1 MVTDTGDPSA
11 NNFKFYNDENTVL
24 FYEFKVQIAEY
35 LSTLKNTSERTLADL
50 IAFNIEHCS
59 TEMRYFGQEVFQL
72 AEATSGNL
80 QDPVYLA
87 ARAANLDFA
96 RNGINLALARGD
108 LDAIVA
114 PTSALLHR
122 PLLSPDIRTFLSRSD
137 LLHKASRLGFGCT
150 ADILRNQRSSLMP
163 SISSRPFTR
172 EHNRNSAAP
181 SRLSLPMRTSA
192 ISRQTRLRRC
202 PRPVPQHVCRITS
215 ERVNH
220 CLNKSRQ
227 CGTVAMG
234 CSIARAAAHWRLLAD
249 RT

>member
-122 PLLSPDIRTFLSRSD
+122 PLLSPDIRTFLSRSAYSTRQAGWALD
-137 LLHKASRLGFGCT
+137 V
-150 ADILRNQRSSLMP
+150 QR
-163 SISSRPFTR
+163 IS
-172 EHNRNSAAP
+172 
-181 SRLSLPMRTSA
+181 
-192 ISRQTRLRRC
+192 
-202 PRPVPQHVCRITS
+202 
-215 ERVNH
+215 
-220 CLNKSRQ
+220 
-227 CGTVAMG
+227 CGTNAPRL
-234 CSIARAAAHWRLLAD
+234 CLRYRAGHSPANTTGIPRHHPG
-249 RT
+249 